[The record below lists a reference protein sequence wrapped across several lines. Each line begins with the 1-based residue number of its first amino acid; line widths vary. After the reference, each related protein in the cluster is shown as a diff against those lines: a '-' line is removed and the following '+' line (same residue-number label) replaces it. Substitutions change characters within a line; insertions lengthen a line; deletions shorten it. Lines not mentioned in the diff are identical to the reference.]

1 MRVFCRNG
9 KRNERLAALSAILEY
24 GSEEQYLELLAGWR
38 VPSVELNGLLNEFRE
53 KRREKKGLR

>member
-1 MRVFCRNG
+1 
-9 KRNERLAALSAILEY
+9 LSAILEY